1 MWNFI
6 LGVVGGILIVKYQ
19 HNIFKFFKDEHKK
32 INETFK
38 K

>member
-6 LGVVGGILIVKYQ
+6 LGVVGGILLVKYQ
-19 HNIFKFFKDEHKK
+19 REIIEFFKEEHKK

>member
-1 MWNFI
+1 MWHFI

-19 HNIFKFFKDEHKK
+19 HEILEFFKEEHNK

>member
-6 LGVVGGILIVKYQ
+6 FGVVGGVLLVKYQ
-19 HNIFKFFKDEHKK
+19 HNILEFFKEEHKN

>member
-1 MWNFI
+1 MLNFI
-6 LGVVGGILIVKYQ
+6 FGVVAGLLLVKYQ
-19 HNIFKFFKDEHKK
+19 HEITQFFKDEHKK